1 MFKNTVGP
9 TLAALILSLGAC
21 GTALADD
28 ARGTA
33 SVILSNLQL
42 TTSAVGSGA
51 NGGATSGP
59 DDRQFGMEAID
70 TAGRAWGDGGTAVS
84 NGPLNLTHSTT
95 EHDHAI
101 VISSWTWF
109 SSSPLISVSDLAQA
123 PGVQDWAS
131 AFSQQSVQTLF
142 HLAPNTRLTLT
153 ADVDLNAELG
163 ADVPWQSASYSFYSV
178 FAPVDGG
185 DAQSYYRAASVAPG
199 QAAGLTESIS
209 FSIENTG
216 TSTMDIVWQRDA
228 STFVGMLAVPEPAP
242 ISMALVGGGIL
253 FWVARRRAATKS
265 ER

>member
-1 MFKNTVGP
+1 MYCRSLGRAAAPFILA
-9 TLAALILSLGAC
+9 LAASIP
-21 GTALADD
+21 ALAQDQT
-28 ARGTA
+28 GTA
-33 SVILSNLQL
+33 SVILSNLTL

-51 NGGATSGP
+51 NGGATRGP
-59 DDRQFGMEAID
+59 DDRSFGMEAID

-109 SSSPLISVSDLAQA
+109 SSSPLISVSDLSQA
-123 PGVQDWAS
+123 SGVQDWAS

-163 ADVPWQSASYSFYSV
+163 MDVPWQSASYSFYSV

-185 DAQSYYRAASVAPG
+185 DAQSYYRAASIAPG
-199 QAAGLTESIS
+199 QTAGLTESIS

-253 FWVARRRAATKS
+253 FWAARRRAAKPA
-265 ER
+265 R